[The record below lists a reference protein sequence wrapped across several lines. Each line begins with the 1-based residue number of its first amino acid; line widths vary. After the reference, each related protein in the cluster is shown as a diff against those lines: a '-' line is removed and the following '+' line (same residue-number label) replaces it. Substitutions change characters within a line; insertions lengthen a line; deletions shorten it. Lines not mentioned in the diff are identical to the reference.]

1 MATRMVALAFHLAGL
16 MLMQAL
22 RAPIGEQLRSW
33 RERRQLS
40 QLELS
45 LAADVSARH
54 LSFVENGRAQP
65 GRDLILR
72 LAKELDVPLRD
83 RNALLVSAGFAP
95 VFRHRR
101 FEDPSFDPVRAI
113 ISATLETHKP
123 FPAYVIDRHWNVVAS
138 NSAIPELFE
147 GVAPELLIVPINVVR
162 MILHPRGIAPR
173 LFNFSTWRRH
183 YLTQLRRQIVL
194 TGDPVLE
201 ELYRDAT
208 SYPLQAGEDA
218 QNQAPVDSPAIA
230 FEVMTSLGRLSFLS
244 ATTVF
249 GSPADVTLEEIA
261 LELLY
266 PANTFTAQAVRDSA
280 DMSSNNQPIN
290 ITTATGH
297 AAARDDF
304 GRTRADANSD
314 PRGMISAKK

>member
-1 MATRMVALAFHLAGL
+1 MLRTRLQALERATYCRLPTRVVASALRQAGL

-45 LAADVSARH
+45 LAAEVSARH

-95 VFRHRR
+95 VFRQRR
-101 FEDPSFDPVRAI
+101 FDDPSFDPVRAI
-113 ISATLETHKP
+113 ITATLETHKP
-123 FPAYVIDRHWNVVAS
+123 FPAYVIDRHWSVVAS

-147 GVAPELLIVPINVVR
+147 EVAPELLIAPINVVR
-162 MILHPRGIAPR
+162 LILHPRGIAPR
-173 LFNFSTWRRH
+173 LLNFSTWRRH
-183 YLTQLRRQIVL
+183 YLAQLRRQIAL

-201 ELYRDAT
+201 ELYRDAA
-208 SYPLQAGEDA
+208 SYPGQRSEE
-218 QNQAPVDSPAIA
+218 APDEASVDSPAIA
-230 FEVMTSLGRLSFLS
+230 FEVMTRLGRLSFLS

-266 PANTFTAQAVRDSA
+266 PANPFTAQVARDHAGISP
-280 DMSSNNQPIN
+280 DNQSIDVMTPP
-290 ITTATGH
+290 GD
-297 AAARDDF
+297 AARDEF
-304 GRTRADANSD
+304 RRT
-314 PRGMISAKK
+314 

>member
-1 MATRMVALAFHLAGL
+1 

-101 FEDPSFDPVRAI
+101 FDDSSFDPVRAI

-123 FPAYVIDRHWNVVAS
+123 FPAYVIDRHWSVVAS

-147 GVAPELLIVPINVVR
+147 EVTPQLLIAPINVVR
-162 MILHPRGIAPR
+162 LILHPRGIAPR
-173 LFNFSTWRRH
+173 LLNFSTWRRH
-183 YLTQLRRQIVL
+183 YLTQLRRQIAL

-201 ELYRDAT
+201 ELYRETA
-208 SYPLQAGEDA
+208 SYPSQGSEDA
-218 QNQAPVDSPAIA
+218 QNEASVDTPAIA
-230 FEVMTSLGRLSFLS
+230 FEVMTRLGRLSFLS

-249 GSPADVTLEEIA
+249 GSPADITLEEIA

-266 PANTFTAQAVRDSA
+266 PANAFTAQTVRDRAGISP
-280 DMSSNNQPIN
+280 NNQPIN
-290 ITTATGH
+290 VATPTG
-297 AAARDDF
+297 
-304 GRTRADANSD
+304 D
-314 PRGMISAKK
+314 PRSGDEWQPTPTDVKRNPPRAISAKK

>member
-1 MATRMVALAFHLAGL
+1 

-72 LAKELDVPLRD
+72 LATELDVPLRD
-83 RNALLVSAGFAP
+83 RNAMLVSAGFAP

-101 FEDPSFDPVRAI
+101 FDDPSFDSVRAI
-113 ISATLETHKP
+113 ITATLETHKP
-123 FPAYVIDRHWNVVAS
+123 FPAYVIDRHWSVVAS

-147 GVAPELLIVPINVVR
+147 GVAPELLIAPINVVR

-173 LFNFSTWRRH
+173 LLNFSTWRRH

-208 SYPLQAGEDA
+208 SYPLQGSEDA
-218 QNQAPVDSPAIA
+218 QNEGSVDGPAIA

-280 DMSSNNQPIN
+280 GISPSNQPIDV
-290 ITTATGH
+290 ATSAGH
-297 AAARDDF
+297 TRARDEF
-304 GRTRADANSD
+304 GRTRADATRD
-314 PRGMISAKK
+314 PPGILSVRK

>member
-1 MATRMVALAFHLAGL
+1 

-45 LAADVSARH
+45 LVADVSARH

-95 VFRHRR
+95 VFRQRQ
-101 FEDPSFDPVRAI
+101 FDDPSFDPVRAI
-113 ISATLETHKP
+113 IAATLETHKP
-123 FPAYVIDRHWNVVAS
+123 FPAYVIDRHWSVVAS

-147 GVAPELLIVPINVVR
+147 GVDPELLIAPINVVR

-173 LFNFSTWRRH
+173 LLNFSTWRRH
-183 YLTQLRRQIVL
+183 YLAQLRRQITL
-194 TGDPVLE
+194 TGDTILQ
-201 ELYRDAT
+201 ELYREAS
-208 SYPLQAGEDA
+208 SYPHPGSEDA
-218 QNQAPVDSPAIA
+218 QSEVSADGPAIA
-230 FEVMTSLGRLSFLS
+230 FEVMTRLGRLSFLS

-266 PANTFTAQAVRDSA
+266 PANTFTAQTVRNHAGISPND
-280 DMSSNNQPIN
+280 QLIN
-290 ITTATGH
+290 VTTPMAQTTV
-297 AAARDDF
+297 RDDF
-304 GRTRADANSD
+304 QRTLPETKRA
-314 PRGMISAKK
+314 SAKK

>member
-1 MATRMVALAFHLAGL
+1 

-72 LAKELDVPLRD
+72 LAKELEIPLRD

-101 FEDPSFDPVRAI
+101 FDDSSFDPVRAI

-123 FPAYVIDRHWNVVAS
+123 FPAYVIDRHWSVVAS

-147 GVAPELLIVPINVVR
+147 EVAPELLIAPINVVR
-162 MILHPRGIAPR
+162 LILHPRGIAPR
-173 LFNFSTWRRH
+173 LLNFSTWQRH
-183 YLTQLRRQIVL
+183 YLTHLRRQIAL

-201 ELYRDAT
+201 ELYRDAA
-208 SYPLQAGEDA
+208 SYPCQGSKDA
-218 QNQAPVDSPAIA
+218 QNEASVDSPAIA
-230 FEVMTSLGRLSFLS
+230 FEVMTRLGRLSFLS

-266 PANTFTAQAVRDSA
+266 PANTFTAQTVRDRASI
-280 DMSSNNQPIN
+280 SPNNQPIDVA
-290 ITTATGH
+290 TPMGDPSTRDEWQRTAPD
-297 AAARDDF
+297 AKRDPP
-304 GRTRADANSD
+304 RA
-314 PRGMISAKK
+314 ISAKK

>member
-1 MATRMVALAFHLAGL
+1 

-45 LAADVSARH
+45 LAAEVSARH

-101 FEDPSFDPVRAI
+101 FDDSSFDPVRAI

-123 FPAYVIDRHWNVVAS
+123 FPAYVIDRHWSVVAS

-147 GVAPELLIVPINVVR
+147 EVAPELLIAPINVVR
-162 MILHPRGIAPR
+162 LILHPRGIAPR
-173 LFNFSTWRRH
+173 LLNFSTWRRH

-201 ELYRDAT
+201 ELYREAA
-208 SYPLQAGEDA
+208 SYPCQGSEDA
-218 QNQAPVDSPAIA
+218 QNEASVDTPAIA
-230 FEVMTSLGRLSFLS
+230 FEVMTRLGRLSFLS

-249 GSPADVTLEEIA
+249 GSPADITLEEIA

-266 PANTFTAQAVRDSA
+266 PANTFTVQTVRDRAGISP
-280 DMSSNNQPIN
+280 NNQPIN
-290 ITTATGH
+290 VATPTG
-297 AAARDDF
+297 DP
-304 GRTRADANSD
+304 RTRDEWQRTPTDVKRNP
-314 PRGMISAKK
+314 PRAISAKK

>member
-1 MATRMVALAFHLAGL
+1 

-72 LAKELDVPLRD
+72 LATELDVPLRD
-83 RNALLVSAGFAP
+83 RNAMLVSAGFAP

-101 FEDPSFDPVRAI
+101 FDDPSFDSVRAI
-113 ISATLETHKP
+113 ITATLETHKP
-123 FPAYVIDRHWNVVAS
+123 FPAYVIDRHWSVVAS

-147 GVAPELLIVPINVVR
+147 GVAPELLIAPINVVR

-173 LFNFSTWRRH
+173 LLNFSTWRRY

-208 SYPLQAGEDA
+208 SYPLQGSEDA
-218 QNQAPVDSPAIA
+218 QNEGSVDGPAIA

-280 DMSSNNQPIN
+280 GISPSNQPIDV
-290 ITTATGH
+290 ATSAGH
-297 AAARDDF
+297 TRARDEF
-304 GRTRADANSD
+304 GRTRADATRD
-314 PRGMISAKK
+314 PPGILSVRK

>member
-1 MATRMVALAFHLAGL
+1 

-83 RNALLVSAGFAP
+83 RNALLVCAGFAP

-101 FEDPSFDPVRAI
+101 FDDPSFDPARAI
-113 ISATLETHKP
+113 ITATLETHKP
-123 FPAYVIDRHWNVVAS
+123 FPAYVIDRHWSVVAS

-147 GVAPELLIVPINVVR
+147 EVAPELLIAPINVIR
-162 MILHPRGIAPR
+162 LILHPRGIAPR
-173 LFNFSTWRRH
+173 LLNFSTWQRH
-183 YLTQLRRQIVL
+183 YLTQLRRQIAL

-201 ELYRDAT
+201 ELYRDAA
-208 SYPLQAGEDA
+208 SYPRQGSEDA
-218 QNQAPVDSPAIA
+218 RNEESVDSPAIA
-230 FEVMTSLGRLSFLS
+230 FEVMTRLGRLSFLS

-266 PANTFTAQAVRDSA
+266 PANPFTAQTVRDRAGFSQNNQSINVTTPTGDLRVRDKLQRTSA
-280 DMSSNNQPIN
+280 DVNRNPPG
-290 ITTATGH
+290 A
-297 AAARDDF
+297 
-304 GRTRADANSD
+304 
-314 PRGMISAKK
+314 ISAKK

>member
-1 MATRMVALAFHLAGL
+1 

-40 QLELS
+40 QLELA

-101 FEDPSFDPVRAI
+101 FDDSSFDPVRAI
-113 ISATLETHKP
+113 ITATLETHKP
-123 FPAYVIDRHWNVVAS
+123 FPAYVIDRHWSVVAS

-147 GVAPELLIVPINVVR
+147 GVAPELLVPPINVVR

-173 LFNFSTWRRH
+173 LLNFSTWRRH
-183 YLTQLRRQIVL
+183 YLAQLRRQIVL

-201 ELYRDAT
+201 ALYRDAT
-208 SYPLQAGEDA
+208 SYPLQESEDDA
-218 QNQAPVDSPAIA
+218 QNEVSVDGPAIA

-280 DMSSNNQPIN
+280 GISPNNQPIN
-290 ITTATGH
+290 VMTPTGH
-297 AAARDDF
+297 TPASDDF
-304 GRTRADANSD
+304 GRTRADAKRD
-314 PRGMISAKK
+314 RPGIVSAKK